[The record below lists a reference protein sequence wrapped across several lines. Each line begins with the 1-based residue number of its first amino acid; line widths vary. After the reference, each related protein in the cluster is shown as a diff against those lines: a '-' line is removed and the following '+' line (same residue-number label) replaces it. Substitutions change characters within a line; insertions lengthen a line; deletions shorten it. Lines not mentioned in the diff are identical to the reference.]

1 MEIKEEWISYNL
13 VFLLFFFFNIT
24 VQKVDMVQKGWWPKL
39 KAKN

>member
-13 VFLLFFFFNIT
+13 VFLLFFFNIT